1 MVAWLLIAFSPLLP
15 SIRWRVQTVFTAGHS
30 DTLLL
35 STTNTTTTP
44 LIPLHQSA
52 ISNSNTTSSI
62 INHHTTTNRL
72 PIFISLQLET
82 PIKHSLTLL
91 TGLSSVRP
99 VLESGGTFFPPLR
112 FCCTVLCSPF
122 IANYLIK
129 VT

>member
-1 MVAWLLIAFSPLLP
+1 MVAWRLITCSPLLP

-52 ISNSNTTSSI
+52 ISNSNTKSSI

-99 VLESGGTFFPPLR
+99 VLESGGTFFPPLL

-122 IANYLIK
+122 ITNYLIK